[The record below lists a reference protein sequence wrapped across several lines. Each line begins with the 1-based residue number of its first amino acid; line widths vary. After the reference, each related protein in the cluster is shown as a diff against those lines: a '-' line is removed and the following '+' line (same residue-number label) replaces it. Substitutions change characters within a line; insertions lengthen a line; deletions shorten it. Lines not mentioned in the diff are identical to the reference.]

1 MTCVAKYDFS
11 IPQGT
16 DLSVPFRL
24 KDSEGVPVRLEGF
37 SVRMQLRR
45 FVTASDVIDE
55 LSTENG
61 RVTLDDNGGGFS
73 LSFPNGV
80 TEKFPSGYLVY
91 DIELVSPDDLVTRIV
106 EGKIRVT
113 AEVTRG
119 EV

>member
-55 LSTENG
+55 LSTDNG
-61 RVTLDDNGGGFS
+61 RVTLDDNWGGVLAFIS
-73 LSFPNGV
+73 ERCHRKISKWLSR
-80 TEKFPSGYLVY
+80 L
-91 DIELVSPDDLVTRIV
+91 
-106 EGKIRVT
+106 
-113 AEVTRG
+113 
-119 EV
+119 

>member
-16 DLSVPFRL
+16 DLSVPFIL
-24 KDSEGVPVRLEGF
+24 KDSEGTPVRLEGF

-45 FVTASDVIDE
+45 FVTAPDVIDE

>member
-1 MTCVAKYDFS
+1 M
-11 IPQGT
+11 
-16 DLSVPFRL
+16 
-24 KDSEGVPVRLEGF
+24 RLEGF

-61 RVTLDDNGGGFS
+61 RVTLGGGGFS
-73 LSFPNGV
+73 LSFPNAV

>member
-16 DLSVPFRL
+16 DLSVPFLL
-24 KDSEGVPVRLEGF
+24 KDSEGTPVRLEGF

-61 RVTLDDNGGGFS
+61 RVTLDGGVLAFIS
-73 LSFPNGV
+73 ERCHRKIPKWLSR
-80 TEKFPSGYLVY
+80 L
-91 DIELVSPDDLVTRIV
+91 
-106 EGKIRVT
+106 
-113 AEVTRG
+113 
-119 EV
+119 

>member
-16 DLSVPFRL
+16 DLSVPFLL
-24 KDSEGVPVRLEGF
+24 KDSEGAPVRLEGF

-61 RVTLDDNGGGFS
+61 RVTLGGGGV
-73 LSFPNGV
+73 LSFIS
-80 TEKFPSGYLVY
+80 E
-91 DIELVSPDDLVTRIV
+91 RCH
-106 EGKIRVT
+106 GKISKWLSRL
-113 AEVTRG
+113 
-119 EV
+119 

>member
-16 DLSVPFRL
+16 DLSVPFLL
-24 KDSEGVPVRLEGF
+24 KDSEGTPVRLEGF

-61 RVTLDDNGGGFS
+61 RVTLDDNGFS
-73 LSFPNGV
+73 LSFPNAV

>member
-61 RVTLDDNGGGFS
+61 RVTLDDNGGGS
-73 LSFPNGV
+73 LFHFRTLSRKDFQV
-80 TEKFPSGYLVY
+80 VISSMTS
-91 DIELVSPDDLVTRIV
+91 SS
-106 EGKIRVT
+106 
-113 AEVTRG
+113 
-119 EV
+119 

>member
-61 RVTLDDNGGGFS
+61 RVTLDDNGGVS
-73 LSFPNGV
+73 LSFPNAV
-80 TEKFPSGYLVY
+80 TERFPSGYLVY

>member
-1 MTCVAKYDFS
+1 MTCVAHYDFS

-24 KDSEGVPVRLEGF
+24 KDGEGTPIRLEGF

-45 FVTASDVIDE
+45 FVSAEDVIDK
-55 LSTENG
+55 LSTDNG
-61 RVTLDDNGGGFS
+61 RISVDVEEGMFT
-73 LSFPNGV
+73 LSFPNEV
-80 TEKFPSGYLVY
+80 TKSLPSGQLVY
-91 DIELVSPDDLVTRIV
+91 DIELVSPDGHVTRIV
-106 EGKIRVT
+106 EGRIRVT

>member
-16 DLSVPFRL
+16 DLSVPFLL
-24 KDSEGVPVRLEGF
+24 KDSEGAPVRLEGF

-61 RVTLDDNGGGFS
+61 RVTLGGGGFS
-73 LSFPNGV
+73 LSFPNAV
-80 TEKFPSGYLVY
+80 TERFPSGYLVY

>member
-55 LSTENG
+55 LSTDNG
-61 RVTLDDNGGGFS
+61 RVTLDDNGGGVLAFIS
-73 LSFPNGV
+73 
-80 TEKFPSGYLVY
+80 E
-91 DIELVSPDDLVTRIV
+91 RCH
-106 EGKIRVT
+106 GKISERLS
-113 AEVTRG
+113 RL
-119 EV
+119 